1 MKSRYGCAGS
11 SGRMARPRSRQR
23 GAIAMMTAVFLFLG
37 IMCLVLVVDTGR
49 LYFEQRRLQRVADT
63 TALDTATQ
71 GGLCNV
77 AGTSLVSLARDS
89 ATRNG
94 YTGDVGVAPN
104 RVTGG
109 YLNTAGGIRSFVADS
124 SNIEA
129 VQVHLQKQV
138 PASLIAGGIFG
149 GQVNLQAQA
158 TARRVPVATF
168 SAGSGLL
175 NVDTAKSALL
185 NPLLTSLLGTSSQI
199 NLNAV
204 AYQGVVD
211 ADVSLLDILQSAGL
225 IGSRVTVGA
234 VDTALD
240 TQITLAGFVDASINA
255 LDDSGVA
262 NVGLLRSQLIGI
274 RNATLRL
281 SDIVAVDAAPGMVEE
296 ALKANVNVLEL
307 IMAAAMAANKG
318 NAVALNSGVSG
329 LGLSLRVVEPPR
341 IASGAPGRNANGDW
355 TTEAR
360 TAQVQLTAT
369 MNNAILNI
377 ISGSMAL
384 SVNVAQ
390 GRAWFE
396 EARCRTLATGQTDI
410 NLVGQTA
417 LVSMRLGNT
426 SGTGDA
432 LIQANV
438 IVPVLEAQ
446 VGLTANIGQ
455 SAERDLD
462 YAVANKKEE
471 LPEMKSMSSG
481 NGLHS
486 SISQLNVHDLKI
498 LGINLGLDVG
508 ALLAPLRTL
517 LIDSILNNVLNPVV
531 VPLLAL
537 LGVAPGTMDVTLLDV
552 QDGPAVLVE

>member
-1 MKSRYGCAGS
+1 MNPPVMRSRVAGL
-11 SGRMARPRSRQR
+11 RSRQR
-23 GAIAMMTAVFLFLG
+23 GAVAMMTAIFLFLG
-37 IMCLVLVVDTGR
+37 ILCLVLVVDTGR
-49 LYFEQRRLQRVADT
+49 LYFEQRRLQRIADT

-77 AGTSLVSLARDS
+77 AGTSLLALARDS

-94 YTGDVGVAPN
+94 LVGDVGVAPN
-104 RVTGG
+104 RVSGG
-109 YLNTAGGIRSFVADS
+109 YINTVGGIRSFVADG

-129 VQVHLQKQV
+129 VQVHLQKNV

-149 GQVNLQAQA
+149 NDVNLQAQA
-158 TARRVPVATF
+158 TARRVPIATF

-175 NVDTAKSALL
+175 NVDTGKSALL
-185 NPLLTSLLGTSSQI
+185 NPLLTGLLGTSSQI

-211 ADVSLLDILQSAGL
+211 AQVSLLDILQSAGL

-234 VDTALD
+234 VDRALD
-240 TQITLAGFVDASINA
+240 TQITLASFVDASLNA
-255 LDDSGVA
+255 LDDNGVA
-262 NVGLLRSQLIGI
+262 NVGLLRSQLVGI
-274 RNATLRL
+274 RNATVRL
-281 SDIVAVDAAPGMVEE
+281 SDILMVDSTPGMVEE

-307 IMAAAMAANKG
+307 ITAAAMAANRG

-329 LGLSLRVVEPPR
+329 LGLSLRVIEPPR

-355 TTEAR
+355 TTQAR
-360 TAQVQLTAT
+360 TAQVQLTAS
-369 MNNAILNI
+369 MNNSILGI
-377 ISGSMAL
+377 VSGSMAL

-390 GRAWFE
+390 GNAWFE

-417 LVSMRLGNT
+417 LASLRLGNT

-432 LIQANV
+432 LIQAKLGV
-438 IVPVLEAQ
+438 IPLLEAK
-446 VGLTANIGQ
+446 VGLTANVGQ

-462 YAVANKKEE
+462 YAVANKREE
-471 LPEMKSMSSG
+471 LPELKSMASS
-481 NGLHS
+481 NGLNTS
-486 SISQLNVHDLKI
+486 LSQLNVHDITI
-498 LGINLGLDVG
+498 LGINLGIDVG
-508 ALLAPLRTL
+508 ALIAPLRTL
-517 LIDSILNNVLNPVV
+517 LVDNILNNVLNPVV
-531 VPLLAL
+531 IPLLSL
-537 LGVAPGTMDVTLLDV
+537 LGVAPGTMDVTLLDI